1 MLYFDN
7 QDSGLGIMLRV
18 YDAMMLLMEST
29 MDLTFTWDIPPKLNL
44 NYTYENIYLGLAMME
59 GGWVSGL

>member
-1 MLYFDN
+1 
-7 QDSGLGIMLRV
+7 MLRG
-18 YDAMMLLMEST
+18 YDTMMLLMEST